1 MKSNAVGKSTL
12 KAEVTNISNHGVWL
26 LVSKK
31 EYFLPFENYPWF
43 KKAKVQDVL
52 DIQLQHDFHLR
63 WEALD
68 VDLELEKM
76 DRPKHLTAYLWL
88 PVKDFEAPSVE
99 QFYLGVHF
107 IDQLVRR
114 RIKTL
119 VHCNVGF
126 GRAPT
131 LLTAY
136 LTTHKGKSIK
146 EAIAMMSHKRP
157 GVSPNQLQISAIRK
171 FVRSFNRSLIK

>member
-1 MKSNAVGKSTL
+1 MPEKKVFNYSQISKYIYLGTTL
-12 KAEVTNISNHGVWL
+12 YNEGDMITVLSLGIKA
-26 LVSKK
+26 
-31 EYFLPFENYPWF
+31 
-43 KKAKVQDVL
+43 
-52 DIQLQHDFHLR
+52 
-63 WEALD
+63 D

-88 PVKDFEAPSVE
+88 PVKDFEAPSLE
-99 QFYLGVHF
+99 QFYLGVYF

-131 LLTAY
+131 LLAAY
-136 LTTHKGKSIK
+136 LATYKGKSVK
-146 EAIAMMSHKRP
+146 EAIALMSHKRP
-157 GVSPNQLQISAIRK
+157 GVSPNQLQITAIRK
-171 FVRSFNRSLIK
+171 FIRSYDRSLIK